1 MTATLPALAFA
12 GIGLMGLPMT
22 RRLLAAGYPLTLW
35 NRTPDKCA
43 PLLEQGARRVESPAE
58 LCRDAGLVM
67 LCLANTE
74 VVREVVFGPG
84 GIVEG
89 ARPGQ
94 LLVDFSSL
102 EPAATREMA
111 AELEARTGMRWID
124 APVSGGTPGAEAGT
138 LAIMAGGREEDVERV
153 RPVLA
158 HLGQRLTRMGEVGA
172 GQVTKVC
179 NQMIVACNALVIAE
193 VVALAERA
201 GVDASL
207 IAPALAGG
215 FADSK
220 PLQILAPQMAASQ
233 FEPVKWHV
241 RTLLKDLDTAVK
253 LSREQGSATP
263 MSGLAAQL
271 MRLHGSQG
279 NLERDPATLVELLR
293 EPCR

>member
-1 MTATLPALAFA
+1 MTAALPALAFA

-43 PLLEQGARRVESPAE
+43 PLLEQGAHRVENPAE
-58 LCRDAGLVM
+58 LCRDASVVM

-111 AELEARTGMRWID
+111 AELEARTGMRWVD

-138 LAIMAGGREEDVERV
+138 LAIMAGGRVEDVERV

-193 VVALAERA
+193 VVALAERS

-233 FEPVKWHV
+233 FEPIKWHV

-293 EPCR
+293 EQCP

>member
-1 MTATLPALAFA
+1 MTVTLPALAFA

-35 NRTPDKCA
+35 NRSPDKCA
-43 PLLEQGARRVESPAE
+43 PLLAQGAHRVETPAE
-58 LCRDAGLVM
+58 LCREANVVM

-111 AELEARTGMRWID
+111 AELEARSGMRWVD
-124 APVSGGTPGAEAGT
+124 APVSGGTPGAEAGS

-193 VVALAERA
+193 VVALAEKA

-220 PLQILAPQMAASQ
+220 PLQILAPQMAASR

-279 NLERDPATLVELLR
+279 NLERDPATLVEMLR
-293 EPCR
+293 EPQA